1 MTELTRNTPEGDCY
15 SSEDLTVYDGGWYEI
30 VLKGRLDEYL
40 VEWFGDMRM
49 AYDGCG
55 LTMLSGYIA
64 DQSALHGV
72 LNQIRDLNLILVSLR
87 RLDSR
92 TER

>member
-1 MTELTRNTPEGDCY
+1 MAKAPGGDCE
-15 SSEDLTVYDGGWYEI
+15 STQDLTVYDGGRYEI
-30 VLKGRLDEYL
+30 VLKGQLDEYL
-40 VEWFGDMRM
+40 VDWFGELSIV
-49 AYDGCG
+49 YDGCG
-55 LTMLSGYIA
+55 STTLAGYIA

-87 RLDSR
+87 RLGPR